1 MRSLKSLPTQFAP
14 LLILLTAGGCA
25 TRSFEVA
32 HNAERFEAGIDGRT
46 MIQYWLKAPPGT
58 ALPVASG
65 GFFHPLTTPSGVVV
79 TDLAPEDH
87 KHHRGVFLAWVEMHG
102 AKDADFWGWGEHA
115 PIKDRKIV
123 NQRLQPHISNDTIQ
137 FEADNTWEAEGTVL
151 IEERLEASVTDRDG
165 VRVLDLTYRLTPPA
179 DLTLSRWAFSGF
191 CLRTRK
197 DGDIRMYSPAGPAK
211 FPAPSHVKPE
221 TDWPDAA
228 WYACEQ
234 TLPNGRQIGAAV
246 INHPANPPTLW
257 HNHPDIRMINPCI
270 VAPAEVKLPAGKPLV
285 LRYRVVTFDGQLP
298 ADKLNTLADEWAKAR

>member
-1 MRSLKSLPTQFAP
+1 MPIQKSRFTLAAFVATSAF
-14 LLILLTAGGCA
+14 LTGCA
-25 TRSFEVA
+25 TNSFEMTQ
-32 HNAERFEAGIDGRT
+32 NAERFEAGINGRT
-46 MIQYWLKAPPGT
+46 LMHYWLKAPPGT
-58 ALPVASG
+58 ALPVESG
-65 GFFHPLTTPSGVVV
+65 GFFHPLTTPSGEVV
-79 TDLAPEDH
+79 TDLAPADH

-123 NQRLQPHISNDTIQ
+123 NQRLKPHISNDTIK

-151 IEERLEASVTDRDG
+151 LKEHLAASVNDRDG
-165 VRVLDLTYRLTPPA
+165 VRVLDLTYRLTAPA

-191 CLRTRK
+191 CLRVRK
-197 DGDIRMYSPAGPAK
+197 DGDIRIFSPAGPAK
-211 FPAPSHVKPE
+211 YPAPSHVKPE

-234 TLPNGRQIGAAV
+234 TLSGGMQIGAAV
-246 INHPANPPTLW
+246 LNHPLNPPTLW

-270 VAPAEVKLPAGKPLV
+270 VAPAEVKLNAGQPLV

-298 ADKLNTLADEWAKAR
+298 GATLDELAAEWASSR